1 MCILITRGGVS
12 YVKKKEKQGPL
23 NITTKKKGNPV
34 KTIGSKADR
43 ARRFF
48 FAFVATAVHI
58 N

>member
-1 MCILITRGGVS
+1 MYSYNAGGVS
-12 YVKKKEKQGPL
+12 YVKKKRKTRPVEHY
-23 NITTKKKGNPV
+23 KKKKRNPV